1 METAAITACA
11 ALVERGDPDRFLA
24 AMAAP
29 VAARGA
35 LFTLA
40 AFNLELARIP
50 WVTRE
55 TVLAQMRLQFWRDV
69 VAGEDPAPHEVAGPL
84 RALLAGT
91 DLTPAPL
98 LAMIDAREV
107 ELGTSRPFADTEA
120 LWRYLSGTGGALMVA
135 MVQAL
140 GGAGDASGHDAA
152 EAIGTAQGLAN
163 YLAAVP
169 ALTVAGRH
177 PLPDQTAAAVADLA
191 AEGLRRFDQ
200 ARRRRPTLPRAALL
214 GAWRT
219 RSLLAQALA
228 GPGAVLTSG
237 LPQSEFRRRGSLLW
251 RALTG
256 P

>member
-1 METAAITACA
+1 
-11 ALVERGDPDRFLA
+11 
-24 AMAAP
+24 MAAP

-107 ELGTSRPFADTEA
+107 CRNRMTTSTTSRI
-120 LWRYLSGTGGALMVA
+120 
-135 MVQAL
+135 
-140 GGAGDASGHDAA
+140 ASNRVVS
-152 EAIGTAQGLAN
+152 T
-163 YLAAVP
+163 
-169 ALTVAGRH
+169 
-177 PLPDQTAAAVADLA
+177 DLI
-191 AEGLRRFDQ
+191 ES
-200 ARRRRPTLPRAALL
+200 
-214 GAWRT
+214 RT
-219 RSLLAQALA
+219 NRVVS
-228 GPGAVLTSG
+228 
-237 LPQSEFRRRGSLLW
+237 
-251 RALTG
+251 
-256 P
+256 